1 MKRSGLTI
9 SMIFEAFGGNYG
21 ESTGNFTVL
30 KKISRGTG
38 DIYSY
43 FSRQALCYN
52 IKEQAGWNNTPTIEV
67 GSGSKKVVQFT
78 PSASIKDY
86 PEIDLFGYLKT
97 KEKAAKNKNNQIDTE
112 TQDNEETEEESKI
125 KKRSAVVRV
134 SHAVALESY
143 NGNYDYQT
151 NMGLAKREN
160 DFPNSIALSEIQR
173 AYYAY
178 SVSIDLDLV
187 GVEKD
192 FSGEKIEL
200 EIETKQKIERVQH
213 LLDTVQYLYRD
224 IKGRRENLA
233 PIFVIGGIYK
243 RKNPFFDGRLK
254 VDKGALNIDIIKNI
268 LRSEDD
274 IKKNTSIG
282 YLDGFFTN
290 SEKLKNDKELK
301 DELQIEI
308 KSIADF
314 FAELKQKV
322 EAYYHAGN

>member
-21 ESTGNFTVL
+21 ESTGNFTAL
-30 KKISRGTG
+30 KKVSRGTG

-52 IKEQAGWNNTPTIEV
+52 IKEQAGWNITPTTEA
-67 GSGSKKVVQFT
+67 GGGNKKVVQFV

-97 KEKAAKNKNNQIDTE
+97 KDKAAKNKNNQTDIE
-112 TQDNEETEEESKI
+112 TQNDEETDDNKT

-134 SHAVALESY
+134 SHALALESF

-160 DFPNSIALSEIQR
+160 DFPNSIALSEVQR

-192 FSGEKIEL
+192 SRGKIEL
-200 EIETKQKIERVQH
+200 EIEPNQKIDRVQK
-213 LLDTVQYLYRD
+213 LLTTVQYLYRD

-233 PIFVIGGIYK
+233 PIFIIGGIYE

-254 VDKGALNIDIIKNI
+254 VDKGAMNIDIIKNV
-268 LRSEDD
+268 LKSDED

-282 YLDGFFTN
+282 CLDGFFTN
-290 SEKLKNDKELK
+290 YEKLKNDKELK

-314 FAELKQKV
+314 FAELNQKV
-322 EAYYHAGN
+322 GAYYHAGN